1 MTATTQSKAEP
12 GLWIGLFFANLAIIA
27 AFQFTGAIDVAT
39 FWVLF
44 ALNFVLI
51 APAIRAGKQLQED
64 RGAMSDALRRYNRRF
79 LAFSA
84 CYMVVMLGTVWLYG
98 EARPSDALLWLLA
111 IMPVFP
117 IMGMIWTL
125 FRYLKEETDEFLRD
139 RAISAALVGLGFV
152 LVLGTVWGF
161 LETYGLVP
169 HVWAWWVFPA
179 WAIGLGIGMGI
190 NRLPGETE

>member
-1 MTATTQSKAEP
+1 MTTVTQNKAKP
-12 GLWIGLFFANLAIIA
+12 GLWIGLFFANVAIA
-27 AFQFTGAIDVAT
+27 MALNFTGAINAVA

-51 APAIRAGKQLQED
+51 APAIRAGKQWQEEK
-64 RGAMSDALRRYNRRF
+64 GAMSNALRRYNRRF

-84 CYMVVMLGTVWLYG
+84 CYMVVMLGTSFLYA
-98 EARPSDALLWLLA
+98 EARPSDALLWVLA
-111 IMPVFP
+111 ILPVVP

-139 RAISAALVGLGFV
+139 RAVNAALVGLGFV
-152 LVLGTVWGF
+152 LVLGSVWGF

-179 WAIGLGIGMGI
+179 WAIGLGIGMML
-190 NRLPGETE
+190 NRLPGDTE

>member
-1 MTATTQSKAEP
+1 MTAAVQKPARP
-12 GLWIGLFFANLAIIA
+12 GLWAGLFFANAAII
-27 AFQFTGAIDVAT
+27 TVLHITDAINVPT

-44 ALNFVLI
+44 ALNSVLI
-51 APAIRAGKQLQED
+51 APAIRSGRQWQEEK
-64 RGAMSDALRRYNRRF
+64 GAMSDALRRYNRRF

-84 CYMVVMLGTVWLYG
+84 CYMVVILATSFLYA
-98 EARPSDALLWLLA
+98 EARPSDALLLVLA
-111 IMPVFP
+111 IFPVLP

-139 RAISAALVGLGFV
+139 RAVNAALVGLGFV
-152 LVLGTVWGF
+152 VVLGSVWGF

-179 WAIGLGIGMGI
+179 WAIGLGIGMML
-190 NRLPGETE
+190 NPLPGDDA